1 MEQKGEHQTMGG
13 KASLSKIHHI
23 STGDEGFDH
32 VLSGG
37 LVAGKVLLLG
47 GFAGVGKTRKLLAI
61 ADYIAKTQGKVI
73 YASGEESADDVNMAA
88 ASLGLKNDQVIILG
102 NQYWIEPVL
111 ELAKKVNAFLV
122 IWDSGQKFA
131 SKSASG
137 MPGSQSQCKAIGKEI
152 KEYCGGKTKTCGIV
166 VNQMSS
172 TGDLKGGTEL
182 EHHCDTVAVLA
193 FAKPDDADAPLGIDD
208 LRLLVGSKNRVGK
221 ENLKSYFKMN
231 DEGRLELVPPRS
243 KIEVRGGKYRRDDED
258 DAA

>member
-1 MEQKGEHQTMGG
+1 MAVYTCRRCEFESDEPWEETCPGCGGFYRPRKFGVDSMEQKGEHQTMGG

-137 MPGSQSQCKAIGKEI
+137 MPGPASLIETTAFPAPSLRVVMLSLRSGAWVEAIASMALI
-152 KEYCGGKTKTCGIV
+152 MRLMSTCC
-166 VNQMSS
+166 SS
-172 TGDLKGGTEL
+172 TGL
-182 EHHCDTVAVLA
+182 
-193 FAKPDDADAPLGIDD
+193 PDIAGNAG
-208 LRLLVGSKNRVGK
+208 LRSVSTRIFRITNS
-221 ENLKSYFKMN
+221 E
-231 DEGRLELVPPRS
+231 
-243 KIEVRGGKYRRDDED
+243 
-258 DAA
+258 